1 MERENKFIAE
11 VKDPITGEVIVFE
24 GNSEEEITEQID
36 NFFENN

>member
-1 MERENKFIAE
+1 MERENNFIAE

-24 GNSEEEITEQID
+24 GETEEEITQKID